1 VHHYLSYYVP
11 DATIAK
17 NDLAVAVEVNY
28 STTETGKLDSVDYTA
43 SGKASMRPIIG
54 AQQEV
59 GFDSAVDIRA
69 DSGAGVVRKTFEVVR
84 FPTDYA
90 LVLDFSG
97 SMQSSHQSRG

>member
-1 VHHYLSYYVP
+1 
-11 DATIAK
+11 
-17 NDLAVAVEVNY
+17 
-28 STTETGKLDSVDYTA
+28 
-43 SGKASMRPIIG
+43 MRPIIG

-97 SMQSSHQSRG
+97 SMQELSSEPGMTRISCYVRL